1 MKRPLVADPNPIG
14 YVPLSV
20 RIQARWVLP
29 NSPGCEKRRRG
40 AALHNVAEVSLL
52 QSRLSRACGR
62 VRRCSGA
69 FNLSHNI

>member
-14 YVPLSV
+14 HVPLSV

-52 QSRLSRACGR
+52 QSRLRFG